1 MVYIATMLTLL
12 LVEDNQEVAT
22 FIQEYLGRGGYN
34 VLRASTGSR
43 AHDLF
48 AQTQPDLIIL
58 DLDLPDVRGETL
70 CEEFKQMNPEIPII
84 MLTGASQTSDVVRG
98 LNIGADDYITKP
110 FEGKELTA
118 RIKARLRERGLSNKI
133 LRVEDLTLNTETMEV
148 FRGERQISLTPQEFR
163 LLEYLML
170 NPNRVLTRDMILSRV
185 WQTAPDIE
193 TRVVDVYV
201 GYLRKKIDQGEKLK
215 LITSV
220 RGFGYTIKTSK
231 TVKVKNNPEKNN

>member
-34 VLRASTGSR
+34 VLRASTVPE
-43 AHDLF
+43 LTIF
-48 AQTQPDLIIL
+48 LPKLNLTNYL

-148 FRGERQISLTPQEFR
+148 FRGEADKFNSPGIPAT
-163 LLEYLML
+163 
-170 NPNRVLTRDMILSRV
+170 
-185 WQTAPDIE
+185 
-193 TRVVDVYV
+193 
-201 GYLRKKIDQGEKLK
+201 
-215 LITSV
+215 
-220 RGFGYTIKTSK
+220 
-231 TVKVKNNPEKNN
+231 